1 VHTGAV
7 EERAVDTQA
16 AGAHPS
22 TVLRRSRSARRR
34 LVAIGAAAVFALI
47 VAPIP
52 TLTWQASLVA
62 IAVGVCVVF
71 LVVTGRPVRA
81 DPAKPVGGR
90 GAIPW
95 IVLIVV
101 FTVLELSALL
111 TGSRPG
117 FPTLSGL
124 IGPMFLD
131 TTTRLVGYVAWLGT
145 GYWLLRR

>member
-1 VHTGAV
+1 MG
-7 EERAVDTQA
+7 RQA
-16 AGAHPS
+16 AGAHPP
-22 TVLRRSRSARRR
+22 TVLRRSRSAGRR

-47 VAPIP
+47 AAPIP

-62 IAVGVCVVF
+62 IAVGGCVVF
-71 LVVTGRPVRA
+71 LVATGRPVRV
-81 DPAKPVGGR
+81 DRVERINGGAA
-90 GAIPW
+90 GPW
-95 IVLIVV
+95 IVLIVA

-111 TGSRPG
+111 AGSRSG

-131 TTTRLVGYVAWLGT
+131 TTTRLVGYVAWLGS